1 MVETQ
6 IKLEVQLKQQ
16 ARVISNINGKWLSIK
31 TQLQINLHQII
42 QGWIDITGAINSN
55 YSPKSNLLRTTK
67 YRRQAT
73 SSVYYETYSITL
85 SAANATESY
94 SISVNGTPYQV
105 TAAAGATSAIII
117 SQLQPLVDANPTVS
131 AVVSATNELI
141 ITSLLA
147 NNNIT
152 LVPSTTDTGVTFGP
166 AVDITP
172 ASIVCTAQYSNEVVV
187 TVVDE
192 IVMPTAVGDATL
204 CSGSAPAN
212 LSTTGRAVV
221 NPRTGV
227 LSFEWFE
234 STDNSNFVSASGTNT
249 NPDSYSTGT
258 LTQTSYFKLQ
268 TTNSYDNYETSRIT
282 MSGVST
288 INDDYTISIGGTS
301 YTVTSTT
308 ATLTTP
314 AQILAAFS
322 TSIAADPNV
331 IPVYYGG
338 NYIDLASILPGVNQ
352 TITTASSG
360 GATASI
366 STPVITVTATDTVST
381 FSDVITVIVGEAH
394 DIILDGGLS
403 SALINQSVCRTDP
416 ITPLTFKPGGG
427 ATDLVFT
434 STLSPTNSV
443 NGISV
448 TGLGAGSYRIA
459 GNLNNGVNY
468 RIESRGTQSDRI
480 DFSGTPR
487 LGEIYEISINAI
499 PYSFEVTTATIS
511 SVVSGLAAL
520 VNADTFVNAVA
531 DTAAGNITITAVSA
545 DLPYLIALQSLPA
558 LQVTELTVSGVITAT
573 DSYTILIGDQPF
585 TYSDT
590 ANTTANAAAYRFS

>member
-1 MVETQ
+1 M
-6 IKLEVQLKQQ
+6 
-16 ARVISNINGKWLSIK
+16 
-31 TQLQINLHQII
+31 
-42 QGWIDITGAINSN
+42 
-55 YSPKSNLLRTTK
+55 
-67 YRRQAT
+67 
-73 SSVYYETYSITL
+73 
-85 SAANATESY
+85 
-94 SISVNGTPYQV
+94 
-105 TAAAGATSAIII
+105 
-117 SQLQPLVDANPTVS
+117 
-131 AVVSATNELI
+131 
-141 ITSLLA
+141 
-147 NNNIT
+147 
-152 LVPSTTDTGVTFGP
+152 
-166 AVDITP
+166 
-172 ASIVCTAQYSNEVVV
+172 
-187 TVVDE
+187 
-192 IVMPTAVGDATL
+192 
-204 CSGSAPAN
+204 
-212 LSTTGRAVV
+212 
-221 NPRTGV
+221 
-227 LSFEWFE
+227 
-234 STDNSNFVSASGTNT
+234 
-249 NPDSYSTGT
+249 
-258 LTQTSYFKLQ
+258 
-268 TTNSYDNYETSRIT
+268 
-282 MSGVST
+282 
-288 INDDYTISIGGTS
+288 
-301 YTVTSTT
+301 
-308 ATLTTP
+308 
-314 AQILAAFS
+314 
-322 TSIAADPNV
+322 
-331 IPVYYGG
+331 
-338 NYIDLASILPGVNQ
+338 LPGVNQ

-403 SALINQSVCRTDP
+403 SALINQSVCRNDP

-448 TGLGAGSYRIA
+448 TDLGAGSYRIA

-590 ANTTANAAAYRFS
+590 ANTTANAAATALANLVNGSAVVSSTANTNVILIEGTENGIPFDVNVVYGGVYATTLNVNTTTTATSTLGSLMSVTSLSNAARKQVFDTSSCQEVVVSGNFLIGADVNNPDYILVNYSNPATGNSRLTQETIISDGPLYSIILCVEHQKLIPLKYAGTIELVQIQVGYLIGIYHQLRVLSIPLQVK